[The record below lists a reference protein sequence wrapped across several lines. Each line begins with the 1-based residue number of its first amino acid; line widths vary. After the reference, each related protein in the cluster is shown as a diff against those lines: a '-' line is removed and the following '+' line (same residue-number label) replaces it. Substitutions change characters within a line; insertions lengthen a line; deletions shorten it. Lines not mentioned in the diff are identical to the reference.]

1 MGHCYLYRFYL
12 CYLVNLSFC
21 YGTVFGIGQKSES
34 TYIKQFIMNSKNIKR
49 SLILFVAAAA
59 MVFQGFRS
67 MTPQPEEKM
76 YGLQLYSVRDH
87 MKNDPS
93 GTVAKVGAMGYTF
106 VEAAGYSDGKFYG
119 MDPLE
124 FKKLCEDNGLKFLG
138 SHTGQNLPSKE
149 NWDETMAWWDEA
161 IDAHAKA
168 GVKWI
173 VQPWMDQVGYKS
185 LDGLK
190 KYIEY
195 FNAVGEKCKAKGIY
209 FGYHNHDQ
217 EFKTEFEGK
226 PVQDWMLE
234 LTDPDKVMFQL
245 DLYWINQGG
254 KSALDYFDRYPGRFM
269 LWHIKDHKELGES
282 GKMDFAPIFAAKKK
296 AGMKY
301 GIVEVEEYNFDPLV
315 SVEKSLEYLK
325 TTNF

>member
-1 MGHCYLYRFYL
+1 
-12 CYLVNLSFC
+12 
-21 YGTVFGIGQKSES
+21 
-34 TYIKQFIMNSKNIKR
+34 MNSKNMKR

-87 MKNDPS
+87 MKNDPK

-149 NWDETMAWWDEA
+149 NWDETMTWWDEA

-173 VQPWMDQVGYKS
+173 VQPWMDQEGYKS

-190 KYIEY
+190 KYVEY
-195 FNAVGEKCKAKGIY
+195 FNAVGEKCRAKGIY

-226 PVQDWMLE
+226 PIQDWMLE

-245 DLYWINQGG
+245 DLYWIDQGG
-254 KSALDYFDRYPGRFM
+254 KSALDYFDKYPGRFM

-282 GKMDFAPIFAAKKK
+282 GKMDFTPIFAAKKK

-325 TTNF
+325 KTNF